1 MRSMKKGLTLL
12 AAVVLVLGM
21 GSMAYAFHSGG
32 VAECEGCHSMH
43 DGMSPANLLVG
54 SDNSSTCLSC
64 HEHAG
69 DTGPSSY
76 HISTAE
82 VDMPAGTPPLQRTPG
97 GDFGWLKKSYSF
109 LVRGTATDED
119 GNTHGH
125 NIIAADN
132 SYVVDPHNATAPG
145 GTFNSNYL
153 TCDACHDKHGQYR
166 RIDDAG
172 TIVRPAIGVAVPPIV
187 GSGSYHNSANPTATG
202 AVGVYRLLAGPG
214 YVKDGVTFAANPPM
228 VVVNSSYNSSE
239 ATKQVRTAYGKGMAD
254 WCATCHPDMHTD
266 SGRLV
271 HPVERAMG
279 GTIFGLYNAY
289 KKSGDLTGTQAT
301 SFLSLV
307 PYEEDGTAT
316 YSTLK
321 TIAAQTANVQP
332 GPSNS
337 NAQVMCLSCHRAHA
351 SGWPEML
358 RWQYQYEFMTVEG
371 VWGGTDSAVTAA
383 RDGRIARGRTEAE
396 TAAAYYDR
404 PASMFATYQRM
415 LCNKCHA
422 KD

>member
-1 MRSMKKGLTLL
+1 MRTMKKGFTLL
-12 AAVVLVLGM
+12 AAAVLVLGM

-43 DGMSPANLLVG
+43 DGQSPSNLLVG
-54 SDNSSTCLSC
+54 SDNSSTCLTC

-82 VDMPAGTPPLQRTPG
+82 ADMPAGTPPLQRTPG
-97 GDFGWLKKSYSF
+97 GDFGWLKKTYNF
-109 LVRGTATDED
+109 LVRGTANQED
-119 GNTHGH
+119 GATHGH

-132 SYVVDPHNATAPG
+132 NYAVDPHNAAAPG

-153 TCDACHDKHGQYR
+153 SCDACHDRHGQYR

-172 TIVRPAIGVAVPPIV
+172 TIVKPALGIAVPPIIS
-187 GSGSYHNSANPTATG
+187 SGSYNNSANPSATG
-202 AVGVYRLLAGPG
+202 AVGVYRILAGKG
-214 YVKDGVTFAANPPM
+214 YTRDGVTFNVDPPA
-228 VVVNSSYNSSE
+228 VVTKSTYNVKE
-239 ATKQVRTAYGKGMAD
+239 NNQQIHTAYGFGMAD

-271 HPVERAMG
+271 HPVEKSLGAA
-279 GTIFGLYNAY
+279 IFNNYNAY
-289 KKSGDLTGTQAT
+289 KKSGDLTGVQAE

-307 PYEEDGTAT
+307 PYEDGPAAT
-316 YSTLK
+316 YSSLK
-321 TIAAQTANVQP
+321 TVASNTAAVQAGPANA
-332 GPSNS
+332 

-351 SGWPEML
+351 TGWPEML
-358 RWQYQYEFMTVEG
+358 RWQYQYEFMIKEG
-371 VWGGTDSAVTAA
+371 VWPGTDSAVTVA
-383 RDGRIARGRTEAE
+383 RDGTIARGRTVAE
-396 TAAAYYDR
+396 TQAAYYDR
-404 PASMFATYQRM
+404 DASMFATYQRN